1 MVERHTSTK
10 QVELV
15 TDPDEKARREAEN
28 GIRQTELALEII
40 RNFVKDK
47 ERPFRLRQ
55 SLLLQLNAV
64 ALQDIHVFAATYRN
78 GSATVHGSNH
88 EPPPAFRVADDTA
101 DLCEYVNT
109 HWTDKS
115 AIHLAA
121 YTLWRVNWVH
131 PFADGNGRTARA
143 ASYIVLSIKLDG
155 LLPGT
160 KTIPDQ
166 ISEDKTPYYDALE
179 KADAVWKQ
187 SRRVDVFAL
196 EQMLSAMLANQLL
209 QAAKEAETV
218 PGTQAG

>member
-1 MVERHTSTK
+1 M
-10 QVELV
+10 
-15 TDPDEKARREAEN
+15 
-28 GIRQTELALEII
+28 ALEII

-64 ALQDIHVFAATYRN
+64 ALQDIHVFAGTYRN
-78 GSATVHGSNH
+78 GSATIHGSNH
-88 EPPPAFRVADDTA
+88 EPPPAFRVADETA